1 MNIQTN
7 EDSVLIKQD
16 LNTCSYCNS
25 EDEKQCPIGN
35 YKVTL
40 EPVYLAGSEK
50 LVCQSCLHEHFH
62 VLTSDYKNGQND
74 TNKKAIWRK
83 LAGSVLIILNFWVLF
98 FVIMNHR

>member
-7 EDSVLIKQD
+7 EDTFAVKQAQS
-16 LNTCSYCNS
+16 TCSYCNS

-35 YKVTL
+35 FTVHL

-62 VLTSDYKNGQND
+62 VLTSDSKNVQ
-74 TNKKAIWRK
+74 TNTTRKAIWRK
-83 LAGSVLIILNFWVLF
+83 LASSVLIILSCWVF
-98 FVIMNHR
+98 IFVIMNHK